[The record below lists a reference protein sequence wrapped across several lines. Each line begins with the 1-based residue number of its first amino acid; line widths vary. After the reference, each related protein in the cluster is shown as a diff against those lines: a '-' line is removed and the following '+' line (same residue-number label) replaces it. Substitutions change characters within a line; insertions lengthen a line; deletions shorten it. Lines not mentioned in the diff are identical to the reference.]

1 MGQLVL
7 FPERQAWR
15 RKWDETKYSHVCRSL
30 MEKRNVPFD
39 AAEDGRRQGEE
50 ERPGETGE
58 STPGGGGLKLVD
70 VHCKCEIL

>member
-1 MGQLVL
+1 
-7 FPERQAWR
+7 
-15 RKWDETKYSHVCRSL
+15 

-58 STPGGGGLKLVD
+58 STPGGGG
-70 VHCKCEIL
+70 EGTWNW

>member
-1 MGQLVL
+1 
-7 FPERQAWR
+7 
-15 RKWDETKYSHVCRSL
+15 

-58 STPGGGGLKLVD
+58 STPGGGGGGGGGL
-70 VHCKCEIL
+70 EIGRRPL